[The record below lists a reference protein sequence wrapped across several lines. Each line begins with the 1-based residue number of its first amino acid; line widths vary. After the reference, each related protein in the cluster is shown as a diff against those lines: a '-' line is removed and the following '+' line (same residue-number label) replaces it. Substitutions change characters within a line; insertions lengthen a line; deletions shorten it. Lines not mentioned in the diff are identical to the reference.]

1 MWNRIKYLIF
11 KYRKLITSDPFIV
24 ADLWKKRGVVIGRNT
39 CIYRDVIISGAGE
52 EPVRIGNNCVLTG
65 CTLIAHDAS
74 TNKYLGLSYGEKS
87 PNLPIVI
94 EDDCFIGYQSI
105 ILMGVTIG
113 KGSIVGAGAVVTKDV
128 PPNSVVSGNPA
139 KVICSVDHLVE
150 KRRHQFKN
158 KEIF

>member
-1 MWNRIKYLIF
+1 MSLKNYFFRLRLLLTSNPLSVTKLWRDLGYKIGENTLI
-11 KYRKLITSDPFIV
+11 YHD
-24 ADLWKKRGVVIGRNT
+24 VVL
-39 CIYRDVIISGAGE
+39 SGNGK
-52 EPVRIGNNCVLTG
+52 EPIEIGNNCVLTG

-74 TNKYLGLSYGEKS
+74 TNKFLGLKYGEKS
-87 PNLPIVI
+87 PSLPIII

-113 KGSIVGAGAVVTKDV
+113 KGSIVGAGAVVSKDV

-150 KRRHQFKN
+150 KRRNLFIT
-158 KEIF
+158 KEIP